1 MKPYRVTMTIIANN
15 HSTTLS
21 TVIPAY
27 NHKHAV
33 KKCREANGL
42 GEDVDGK
49 AELINS

>member
-1 MKPYRVTMTIIANN
+1 MKPYRVTMTIIIDN

-27 NHKHAV
+27 SDKQAV

-42 GEDVDGK
+42 SEDIDGK

>member
-1 MKPYRVTMTIIANN
+1 MKPYRVTLTIIIND

-33 KKCREANGL
+33 KKCKEANGL
-42 GEDVDGK
+42 SEEVIGK

>member
-1 MKPYRVTMTIIANN
+1 MKPYRVTMTTIIND

-27 NHKHAV
+27 NKDNAV
-33 KKCREANGL
+33 SKCKIANGL
-42 GEDVDGK
+42 SEDVDGK

>member
-1 MKPYRVTMTIIANN
+1 MKPYRVTLTIIING

-27 NHKHAV
+27 NDKQAV
-33 KKCREANGL
+33 SKCKIANGL
-42 GEDVDGK
+42 SEDVEGK

>member
-1 MKPYRVTMTIIANN
+1 MKPYRVTLTIIIND

-27 NHKHAV
+27 NDKHAV
-33 KKCREANGL
+33 SKCKVANGL
-42 GEDVDGK
+42 SEDVEGK

>member
-1 MKPYRVTMTIIANN
+1 MKPYRVTMTIIIDNR
-15 HSTTLS
+15 STTLS
-21 TVIPAY
+21 AVIPAY